1 MNIIE
6 NMTIICNI
14 QAMERYIQ
22 DLQPHSFEVMWA
34 MQRPELEA
42 LQAELVERYNLVVE
56 GRRFA
61 ADMIY
66 GRSPVEDMAQVKKET
81 NLAME
86 LRRFAAYIE
95 GGGQ

>member
-1 MNIIE
+1 MSIIE

-22 DLQPHSFEVMWA
+22 DLQPHSFEVLWA
-34 MQRPELEA
+34 MQRPELVA

-66 GRSPVEDMAQVKKET
+66 NR
-81 NLAME
+81 
-86 LRRFAAYIE
+86 
-95 GGGQ
+95 

>member
-22 DLQPHSFEVMWA
+22 DLQPHSFDALWA
-34 MQRPELEA
+34 MPRPELEV

-61 ADMIY
+61 
-66 GRSPVEDMAQVKKET
+66 VE
-81 NLAME
+81 L
-86 LRRFAAYIE
+86 
-95 GGGQ
+95 